1 MYPSKAIQAAAA
13 VLFQRRQE
21 AQQRAMDRRNEIYEL
36 HPQFRTFDQRIQGL
50 AKGIAMAALS
60 PDGPEQVEKIMNEIK
75 AIQEEKRAL
84 CRQLGLP
91 EDVFE
96 PRYTCPIC
104 QDTGSVDGK
113 RCQCMEA
120 LIRAESCRGLPAA
133 ALEGSCTF
141 QSFDLSYYPTQPDK
155 NGKSPRAVMAGILQ
169 RCREYADSFGPG
181 SGSLLFLGKT
191 GLGKTHLSLAIA
203 GQVARQGFGV
213 LYSSTQGI
221 VDRSERVRFDRGATQ
236 EDRDFVQM
244 APRCDL
250 LVIDDL
256 GAEFSTAFSQ
266 SVLYNILNDRI
277 TAALPTI
284 ISTNLTPDQIAASYS
299 DRIASRILCGST
311 IYGFTGKDIR
321 LEKQFRSRGG
331 AAPTGG

>member
-21 AQQRAMDRRNEIYEL
+21 AQQRAMDRRSEIYQL
-36 HPQFRTFDQRIQGL
+36 HPQFRALDQRIQGL

-60 PDGPEQVEKIMNEIK
+60 PDGPEQVEKIMKEIK
-75 AIQEEKRAL
+75 AVQKEKRAL
-84 CRQLGLP
+84 CRRLGFP

-96 PRYTCPIC
+96 PRYTCSIC

-133 ALEGSCTF
+133 ALEGACTF
-141 QSFDLSYYPTQPDK
+141 QSFDLSYYPSQPDK
-155 NGKSPRAVMAGILQ
+155 SGKSPRTVMAGILQ
-169 RCREYADSFGPG
+169 RCREYADSFGPD

-284 ISTNLTPDQIAASYS
+284 ISTNLTPEQISASYS

-321 LEKQFRSRGG
+321 LEKQFRNRNG
-331 AAPTGG
+331 AAPSDS